1 MKAVL
6 LAAGYG
12 VRLLPLTRTVP
23 KILVDIGGRTLLDR
37 QLEYLARN
45 GMTRVIIKTHH
56 LGESVASALRTGHHA
71 VDVRL
76 SYEKRL
82 SGTAGALRALT
93 SELTDTFVVLYG
105 DVVTDA
111 DLRPMAAVH
120 HARGATATLACY
132 RGSVTPDKGVLQ
144 LDEHGQIAA
153 FVEKG
158 LTRTEPGW
166 INAGLYVLEPEV
178 LEWIEGLSP
187 DFGRD
192 VFPLMLRRGCALWSH
207 AVEGDVIDV
216 GTPDRLALAQ
226 RLASASS

>member
-1 MKAVL
+1 L
-6 LAAGYG
+6 TLA
-12 VRLLPLTRTVP
+12 VP

-45 GMTRVIIKTHH
+45 GVTRVIIKTHH
-56 LGESVASALRTGHHA
+56 LGESVASALRAGRHP

-76 SYEKRL
+76 SHEQRL

-93 SELTDTFVVLYG
+93 SELTETFVVLYG

-111 DLRPMAAVH
+111 DLRRMAAVH
-120 HARGATATLACY
+120 HARAATATVACY
-132 RGSVTPDKGVLQ
+132 RGPVTPDKGVLR
-144 LDEHGQIAA
+144 LREHGQIAG

-166 INAGLYVLEPEV
+166 INAGLYMLEPVV
-178 LEWIEGLSP
+178 LRCIKGPSP

-216 GTPDRLALAQ
+216 GTPEGLALAQ
-226 RLASASS
+226 RLASTFD